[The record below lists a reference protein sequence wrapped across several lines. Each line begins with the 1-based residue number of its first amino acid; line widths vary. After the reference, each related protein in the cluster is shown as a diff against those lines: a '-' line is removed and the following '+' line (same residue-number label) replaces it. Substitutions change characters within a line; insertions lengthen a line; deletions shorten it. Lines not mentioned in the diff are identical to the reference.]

1 MHTATSMRYYV
12 LGGRRQNNENYRHV
26 AIILRAR
33 KAVRT
38 SVIVPV
44 HAHIIQLLSYLLP
57 PTTGSSPT

>member
-1 MHTATSMRYYV
+1 MHTAASRRYHV
-12 LGGRRQNNENYRHV
+12 CGGRRQNNENYRHV
-26 AIILRAR
+26 AIILRGR

-44 HAHIIQLLSYLLP
+44 HAHIIQLSPYLLP